1 MTASATLF
9 AVIAAG
15 SMLVDWWSV
24 ATRRANIE
32 AIAKPA
38 VMIALI
44 AVVLADDLD
53 ATSTRAWIVAGL
65 AFGLVGDIALLP
77 SVNRFTIGLSAFLVG
92 HLAYVVAFVAMW
104 DPSPWLLA
112 GAAGFTALVIGAG
125 RPIERALR
133 SSPLHVPVI
142 AYIAVSGAV
151 VLAGAGTARALIVIG
166 TLAFATSDG
175 ILGADRFLAP
185 ARDRR
190 VWVHVLYQLGQTA
203 IVLGAING

>member
-1 MTASATLF
+1 MTPAATLF
-9 AVIAAG
+9 AIIAAG

-24 ATRRANIE
+24 ATRRTDIE

-44 AVVLADDLD
+44 AVVLADDID
-53 ATSTRAWIVAGL
+53 PASARVWIVAGL

-77 SVNRFTIGLSAFLVG
+77 SINRFIVGLSAFLVG
-92 HLAYVVAFVAMW
+92 HLAYVIAFLAMW
-104 DPSPWLLA
+104 DPSPWLLV

-125 RPIERALR
+125 RPIERVLR
-133 SSPLHVPVI
+133 SSTLHVPVI

-151 VLAGAGTARALIVIG
+151 VVSGAGTARALFVIG

-175 ILGADRFLAP
+175 ILGTDRFLAP

-203 IVLGAING
+203 IVVGAIRG